1 MIGTT
6 AENSVRIFADEGLTE
21 RVGVGVQES
30 PPRSEVGESLRVARA
45 NITEPGCYLIY
56 EDFDGEPIVCALGGD
71 TVRVGRSV
79 NADIRFE
86 DPTVSRRH
94 ALIIRQGD
102 EVRVVDDR
110 SLNGVF
116 LGGERVFSSV
126 LVDGDEVA
134 VGRHRILFA
143 KLVSVGAASPS
154 PRSAWGAGGVLAVRR
169 PRSHQDKRQ
178 PL

>member
-6 AENSVRIFADEGLTE
+6 AEQNARVLSDRGRTE
-21 RVGVGVQES
+21 TLDVGVEAS
-30 PPRSEVGESLRVARA
+30 PRGAEVAESLRVARA
-45 NITEPGCYLIY
+45 TITAPGCYLIY
-56 EDFDGEPIVCALGGD
+56 EDFDGEPIVCALESD

-79 NADIRFE
+79 HADIRFE

-94 ALIIRQGD
+94 ALIVRRGN

-116 LGGERVFSSV
+116 LGGERVLSS
-126 LVDGDEVA
+126 LLLDGDEVA

-143 KLVSVGAASPS
+143 H
-154 PRSAWGAGGVLAVRR
+154 LA
-169 PRSHQDKRQ
+169 
-178 PL
+178 

>member
-6 AENSVRIFADEGLTE
+6 VEQNARILSDIGRTE
-21 RVGVGVQES
+21 TLAFGVQAS
-30 PPRSEVGESLRVARA
+30 PPRTGVDESLRAARA

-56 EDFDGEPIVCALGGD
+56 EGFDGEPIVRALESD

-79 NADIRFE
+79 HADIRFE

-94 ALIIRQGD
+94 ALIICRGD

-126 LVDGDEVA
+126 LLDGDEVA
-134 VGRHRILFA
+134 IGRHRIMFA
-143 KLVSVGAASPS
+143 N
-154 PRSAWGAGGVLAVRR
+154 LA
-169 PRSHQDKRQ
+169 
-178 PL
+178 